1 MQVNISHNRR
11 RWERRSAAIP
21 ISLVLET
28 GHFEADNSA
37 ITVDISLKGA
47 KVRTKLL
54 LVSGERLGVVL
65 NGEFQDAIPTRVAWV
80 REFESSHWTLAGLEF
95 LNTLATRK

>member
-21 ISLVLET
+21 ISLVLEA

-47 KVRTKLL
+47 QVRTKLL

-80 REFESSHWTLAGLEF
+80 REFESSPWTLAGLEF
-95 LNTLATRK
+95 LNILAARK